1 MKKAELA
8 MPEIMLI
15 AGTRVMIG
23 AGGALL
29 LADKL
34 TEDKRKTIGWTL
46 FLIGAI
52 STIPLVLDVFSKRK

>member
-23 AGGALL
+23 AGGDCPAPLL
-29 LADKL
+29 
-34 TEDKRKTIGWTL
+34 I
-46 FLIGAI
+46 I
-52 STIPLVLDVFSKRK
+52 SFANPSSAPGR